1 MLDIEEFLLPI
12 SDDAPAGEDVRYEVV
27 YDEIRD
33 ARESDPDLPQGEWE
47 TERRVADFK
56 AVAKMAG
63 EVLRTRSKDLQI
75 AAWLMEAWVDR
86 EGFAGL
92 QAGLALQKELLERF
106 WDDVYPEI
114 DEGDLEFRAAPLE
127 WIAGY
132 LGPRLRE
139 VPLNPAGHGFITYK
153 AGRAL
158 GYEESVES
166 DPQKL
171 AARQAEIDLGK
182 VSPEAF
188 DAAVDK
194 APKEWYKELVAGID
208 GSLAALD
215 ALEAFTDERF
225 DDVAP
230 SFRPLREVVA
240 EVERVA
246 RRILAEKLEADPD
259 PVAAP
264 APAAPDT
271 GAAPSAPTSG
281 GGAPAAATLSVE
293 PTSRDDAGSRIAS
306 AARYLRQ
313 ADPLDPAP
321 YLMIRG
327 LRWGELRR
335 DRGEVDPRLLSA
347 PPTATRTHLK
357 GLLLD
362 GRWADLLEA
371 AEDVMATAYGR
382 GWLDLQRYV
391 FTALDGL
398 GPDYEAVAGSLRGA
412 LRGLLVDLPG
422 LPDLT
427 LMDDTPTA
435 NRETRLWLQ
444 EEGLLGPLTEAEQAG
459 MEPAGSGTVVGRDVV
474 DRARERVRAGQPQ
487 KAIELLMRAADDEG
501 HPRGRALRRVE
512 AARVMVDHGLAQVAM
527 PILRD
532 IMTRVEEHRLE
543 EWEDSETVAVP
554 MALLYRCLEATD
566 GDPAEREQLY
576 LRVCRLDPLQ
586 AMHFSAEAEAAKESS
601 ESAEGVSDDGVE
613 NA

>member
-1 MLDIEEFLLPI
+1 MPDIEEFLRPI

-63 EVLRTRSKDLQI
+63 EVLRDRSKDLQI
-75 AAWLMEAWVDR
+75 AAWLMEAWIDR

-92 QAGLALQKELLERF
+92 HAGLDLQRELLDRF
-106 WDDVYPEI
+106 WDHVYPEI
-114 DEGDLEFRAAPLE
+114 DDGDLEYRAAPLE

-139 VPLNPAGHGFITYK
+139 VPLNPAGHGFVAYR

-158 GYEESVES
+158 GYEEAVES
-166 DPQKL
+166 DPEKR
-171 AARQAEIDLGK
+171 AARQAEIDAGK

-188 DAAVDK
+188 DAAADR
-194 APKEWYKELVAGID
+194 APKEWYRALVGDIEA
-208 GSLAALD
+208 SLAAID

-225 DDVAP
+225 GDVAP
-230 SFRPLREVVA
+230 SFRPLREDVA
-240 EVERVA
+240 EIERVA
-246 RRILAEKLEADPD
+246 RRIFAEKLEADPD
-259 PVAAP
+259 PVEAP
-264 APAAPDT
+264 PMPPDESSVAGEPPA
-271 GAAPSAPTSG
+271 SAS
-281 GGAPAAATLSVE
+281 GAPAAAPMSAE
-293 PTSRDDAGSRIAS
+293 PTSRDDAGGRIAS
-306 AARYLRQ
+306 AARWLRRS
-313 ADPLDPAP
+313 DPLDPAP

-335 DRGEVDPRLLSA
+335 DRGEVDPRLLAA

-362 GRWADLLEA
+362 GEWAALLEA
-371 AEDVMATAYGR
+371 SEDVMATPFGR

-398 GPDYEAVAGSLRGA
+398 GPDYEAVASSLKGA
-412 LRGLLVDLPG
+412 LRSLLVDLPE

-444 EEGLLGPLTEAEQAG
+444 EEGLAGPLSEAEQAR
-459 MEPAGSGTVVGRDVV
+459 MEPTGAAVAGRDAL

-501 HPRGRALRRVE
+501 HPRGRALRRMQ

-532 IMTRVEEHRLE
+532 IMTRIEEHRLE

-566 GDPAEREQLY
+566 GDASEREQLY

-586 AMHFSAEAEAAKESS
+586 AMHFSTGADDASEADDA
-601 ESAEGVSDDGVE
+601 AEGASDDGVE
-613 NA
+613 EA

>member
-1 MLDIEEFLLPI
+1 MPDIEEFLRPI

-63 EVLRTRSKDLQI
+63 EVLRDRSKDLQI
-75 AAWLMEAWVDR
+75 AAWLMEAWIDR

-92 QAGLALQKELLERF
+92 HAGLDLQRELLDRF
-106 WDDVYPEI
+106 WDHVYPEI
-114 DEGDLEFRAAPLE
+114 DDGDLEYRAAPLE

-139 VPLNPAGHGFITYK
+139 VPLNPAGHGFVAYR

-158 GYEESVES
+158 GYEEAVES
-166 DPQKL
+166 DPEKR
-171 AARQAEIDLGK
+171 AARQAEIDAGK

-188 DAAVDK
+188 DAAADR
-194 APKEWYKELVAGID
+194 APKEWYRALVGDIEA
-208 GSLAALD
+208 SLAAID

-225 DDVAP
+225 GDVAP
-230 SFRPLREVVA
+230 SFRPLREDVA
-240 EVERVA
+240 EIERVA
-246 RRILAEKLEADPD
+246 RRIFAEKLEADPD
-259 PVAAP
+259 PVEAPPMPTHESSVPGEPQASASGSAAAAP
-264 APAAPDT
+264 M
-271 GAAPSAPTSG
+271 SA
-281 GGAPAAATLSVE
+281 E
-293 PTSRDDAGSRIAS
+293 PTSRDDAGGRIAS
-306 AARYLRQ
+306 AARWLRRS
-313 ADPLDPAP
+313 DPLDPAP

-335 DRGEVDPRLLSA
+335 DRGEVDPRLLAA

-362 GRWADLLEA
+362 GEWAALLEA
-371 AEDVMATAYGR
+371 SEEVMATPFGR

-398 GPDYEAVAGSLRGA
+398 GPDYEAVASSLKGA
-412 LRGLLVDLPG
+412 LRSLLVDLPE

-444 EEGLLGPLTEAEQAG
+444 EEGLAGPLSEAEQAR
-459 MEPAGSGTVVGRDVV
+459 MEPTGAAVAGRDAL

-501 HPRGRALRRVE
+501 HPRGRALRRMQ

-532 IMTRVEEHRLE
+532 IMTRIEEHRLE

-566 GDPAEREQLY
+566 GDASEREQLY

-586 AMHFSAEAEAAKESS
+586 AMHFSTGADGASEADDA
-601 ESAEGVSDDGVE
+601 AEGASDDGVQE
-613 NA
+613 A

>member
-1 MLDIEEFLLPI
+1 MLDIEEFLSPI
-12 SDDAPAGEDVRYEVV
+12 SADAPAGEDVRYEVV

-63 EVLRTRSKDLQI
+63 EVLRDRSKDLQI

-92 QAGLALQKELLERF
+92 HAGLALQKELLERF
-106 WDDVYPEI
+106 WDDVHPEI
-114 DEGDLEFRAAPLE
+114 DDGDLEYRAAPLE

-139 VPLNPAGHGFITYK
+139 VPLNPEGHGFVTYR

-158 GYEESVES
+158 GYEEAVES
-166 DPQKL
+166 DPEKR
-171 AARQAEIDLGK
+171 AARQAEIDAGK

-188 DAAVDK
+188 DSAAER
-194 APKEWYKELVAGID
+194 APKEWYKTLVADIEA
-208 GSLAALD
+208 SLAAID
-215 ALEAFTDERF
+215 TLEAFTDERF
-225 DDVAP
+225 GDVAP
-230 SFRPLREVVA
+230 SFRSLREDVA
-240 EVERVA
+240 EIERVA

-259 PVAAP
+259 PVEAP
-264 APAAPDT
+264 AMPTDEGPAAGD
-271 GAAPSAPTSG
+271 
-281 GGAPAAATLSVE
+281 AAATATASAAAAPMSAE
-293 PTSRDDAGSRIAS
+293 PTSRDDAGGRIAS
-306 AARYLRQ
+306 AARWLRG

-335 DRGEVDPRLLSA
+335 GRGDVDPRLLSA

-362 GRWADLLEA
+362 GKWAALLEA
-371 AEDVMATAYGR
+371 SEEVMATPFGR

-398 GPDYEAVAGSLRGA
+398 GPDYEAVAGSLKGA
-412 LRGLLVDLPG
+412 LRALLVDLPD

-444 EEGLLGPLTEAEQAG
+444 EEGLVGPLSEAEQARL
-459 MEPAGSGTVVGRDVV
+459 EPAAAVGGRDAL

-501 HPRGRALRRVE
+501 HPRGRALRRIE

-532 IMTRVEEHRLE
+532 IMTRIEEHRLE

-566 GDPAEREQLY
+566 GDASEREQLY

-586 AMHFSAEAEAAKESS
+586 AMHFSTGADDANEPDA
-601 ESAEGVSDDGVE
+601 AEGAGDDGVE
-613 NA
+613 EA